1 MVKIDA
7 CGTVIWECST
17 AEARAA
23 WKDHPADRW
32 RIWSNDEVTAHMSSG
47 PDEILAAIEAKRAK
61 PGKLDNIPV
70 SPPTSPLL
78 SAAWCEGEGKLCSE
92 VATCGEVMK
101 GDCASS

>member
-1 MVKIDA
+1 MVKIDV
-7 CGTVIWECST
+7 CGIEIWECST

-23 WKDHPADRW
+23 WKDHPTDRW

-70 SPPTSPLL
+70 SPPTSPLS
-78 SAAWCEGEGKLCSE
+78 SAAWCAVRELLCSE
-92 VATCGEVMK
+92 IANCSGP
-101 GDCASS
+101 CASS